1 MNWIALRKIY
11 DFIEWSPLEYNLL
24 VYDSVEM
31 CRHAIEHAE
40 NDQEREKIRER
51 KRRRVKEP
59 KTYSPARESGER
71 PKRVIRSQ
79 NYSMKP
85 MSFEEPIVQLETR
98 KEEVFLFR
106 TLDAE
111 NWAVLYRRKDG
122 NYGLVEPR

>member
-1 MNWIALRKIY
+1 ML
-11 DFIEWSPLEYNLL
+11 
-24 VYDSVEM
+24 
-31 CRHAIEHAE
+31 
-40 NDQEREKIRER
+40 REKLRER
-51 KRRRVKEP
+51 KRRRIKEP
-59 KTYSPARESGER
+59 ETYSLATESGER

-85 MSFEEPIVQLETR
+85 MSFEEAIVQLETR